1 MILHLYNV
9 KNSSVNPDSYTWW
22 PPTNACVVS
31 ANVGTGAV
39 GATRAA
45 GERHVDGV
53 KAEAITRMSMKEV
66 LRRGHR
72 YHKSAKSTYAF
83 CAAHD
88 HRFHRGSDHRFPCL
102 FLIISCCALPSNR
115 GTSLA

>member
-9 KNSSVNPDSYTWW
+9 KNTSVNPDSYTWW

-66 LRRGHR
+66 LRCGHR

-83 CAAHD
+83 CAAHCCEALTTD
-88 HRFHRGSDHRFPCL
+88 FPAS
-102 FLIISCCALPSNR
+102 FS
-115 GTSLA
+115 